1 MFNLYIFSKY
11 RSELMGIATILIIIC
26 HAPLYKVSMPQW
38 LNVLASNGGFGVD
51 IFLFLSGMGIYNS
64 YTSNKKKK
72 KTVFYWYLKKYLRI
86 IIPLLLIVIPI
97 LFWNPRNMQYHIIP
111 TMIELSGFGPILK
124 KGPLWFISCILVLYL
139 ITPLLYFLLKNKNK
153 WIWTCILIS
162 ISLFYAYLP
171 PITDIWHFMIQRWP
185 SFFIGFALS
194 EQIKEKQTSS
204 IKYFIILPLTLYF
217 ILFTSNHITD
227 THFSLFLFQGVS
239 MMTISAIILDKIRNI
254 HLNTLLS
261 FFGIISLE
269 SYITNEY
276 LLRSLVTFSYQM
288 NKYNLNPGNWTIYFG
303 GTIICIIISFIVNKL
318 SIKLNQLI

>member
-1 MFNLYIFSKY
+1 
-11 RSELMGIATILIIIC
+11 
-26 HAPLYKVSMPQW
+26 
-38 LNVLASNGGFGVD
+38 
-51 IFLFLSGMGIYNS
+51 
-64 YTSNKKKK
+64 
-72 KTVFYWYLKKYLRI
+72 
-86 IIPLLLIVIPI
+86 
-97 LFWNPRNMQYHIIP
+97 
-111 TMIELSGFGPILK
+111 
-124 KGPLWFISCILVLYL
+124 
-139 ITPLLYFLLKNKNK
+139 
-153 WIWTCILIS
+153 
-162 ISLFYAYLP
+162 
-171 PITDIWHFMIQRWP
+171 MIQRWP